1 MTYEEIVSYVS
12 KKATKLKAK
21 SEAAVQVDITG
32 EGEGAF
38 YVAVKEGKIE
48 VAPYEYFDHDAKV
61 VADGNEFIAYLD
73 GKADESVLSIIGDV
87 EKAAIIKELVSKA
100 PAKAAAKP
108 AAEKK
113 AAPAKAAAKPAA
125 EKKAAP
131 AKAAAKP
138 AEKKAEPVKA
148 AEKPV
153 EKKAES
159 VKAAE
164 KPAEKKAE
172 PAKAAA
178 KPAEK
183 KEAAK
188 KPAAKKTATKKK

>member
-21 SEAAVQVDITG
+21 GEAAVQVDITG

-61 VADGNEFIAYLD
+61 IADGNDFIAYLD
-73 GKADESVLSIIGDV
+73 GKADANVLEIQGDA
-87 EKAAIIKELVSKA
+87 EKAAIIKDLVSKA

-108 AAEKK
+108 AEKK
-113 AAPAKAAAKPAA
+113 AAPAKAAAKPA

-138 AEKKAEPVKA
+138 AEKKAEPAKEA
-148 AEKPV
+148 
-153 EKKAES
+153 EKKAEPA
-159 VKAAE
+159 KE
-164 KPAEKKAE
+164 AEKKAE

-178 KPAEK
+178 KKP
-183 KEAAK
+183 AAK
-188 KPAAKKTATKKK
+188 KPATKKK

>member
-21 SEAAVQVDITG
+21 GEAAVQVDITG

-61 VADGNEFIAYLD
+61 IADGNDFIAYLD
-73 GKADESVLSIIGDV
+73 GKADANVLEIQGDAD
-87 EKAAIIKELVSKA
+87 KAAIIKELVSKPA
-100 PAKAAAKP
+100 AKAAAKP
-108 AAEKK
+108 AEKSV
-113 AAPAKAAAKPAA
+113 

-138 AEKKAEPVKA
+138 AEKKAAPAKA
-148 AEKPV
+148 AAKPAEKTV
-153 EKKAES
+153 EKKAEPA
-159 VKAAE
+159 KAAE
-164 KPAEKKAE
+164 PVKAAEKKAE

-178 KPAEK
+178 KPVEK

>member
-21 SEAAVQVDITG
+21 GEAAVQVDITG

-38 YVAVKEGKIE
+38 YVAIKEGKIE

-61 VADGNEFIAYLD
+61 IADGNDFIAYLD
-73 GKADESVLSIIGDV
+73 GKADANVLEIQGDA

-108 AAEKK
+108 A
-113 AAPAKAAAKPAA
+113 

-138 AEKKAEPVKA
+138 AEKKAAPAKA
-148 AEKPV
+148 AAKPV
-153 EKKAES
+153 EKKAEPA
-159 VKAAE
+159 KEAE
-164 KPAEKKAE
+164 KKAEPAKEAEKKAE

-178 KPAEK
+178 KKP
-183 KEAAK
+183 AAK
-188 KPAAKKTATKKK
+188 KPATKKK

>member
-38 YVAVKEGKIE
+38 YVSVKEGKIE

-113 AAPAKAAAKPAA
+113 AAPAKAAAKPA
-125 EKKAAP
+125 EKKAEP
-131 AKAAAKP
+131 VKAAAKP

-153 EKKAES
+153 EKKAE
-159 VKAAE
+159 
-164 KPAEKKAE
+164 
-172 PAKAAA
+172 PAKAA

-188 KPAAKKTATKKK
+188 KPAAKKAATKKK

>member
-21 SEAAVQVDITG
+21 GEAAVQVDITG

-61 VADGNEFIAYLD
+61 IADGNDFIAYLD
-73 GKADESVLSIIGDV
+73 GKADANVLEIQGDAD
-87 EKAAIIKELVSKA
+87 KAAIIKELVSK
-100 PAKAAAKP
+100 PTAKAAAKP
-108 AAEKK
+108 
-113 AAPAKAAAKPAA
+113 A

-138 AEKKAEPVKA
+138 AEKKAEPAKAAEPVKA

-153 EKKAES
+153 
-159 VKAAE
+159 
-164 KPAEKKAE
+164 EKKAE